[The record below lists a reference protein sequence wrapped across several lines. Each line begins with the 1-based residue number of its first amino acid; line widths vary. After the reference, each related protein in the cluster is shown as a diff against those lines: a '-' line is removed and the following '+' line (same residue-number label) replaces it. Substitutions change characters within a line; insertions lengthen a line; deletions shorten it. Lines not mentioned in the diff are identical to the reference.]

1 MDAARVLS
9 GLRAAAVIR
18 KMYFYAVLLDQ
29 MMEVR
34 WRVTSYAGLL

>member
-1 MDAARVLS
+1 MDAAHVLAS
-9 GLRAAAVIR
+9 LRAVAVTR
-18 KMYFYAVLLDQ
+18 MMYFYAVLLDQ

>member
-1 MDAARVLS
+1 MDAARVLAS
-9 GLRAAAVIR
+9 LLAAAVTR
-18 KMYFYAVLLDQ
+18 RMYFYAVLLDQ